1 MVIMKIKS
9 VSLIMTTNETKTTNS
24 KIASKKLLVITAIAA
39 VVVASVTLTGT
50 FVAYPAISS
59 VYAVQPSNT
68 TTTTVSG
75 SSQIPRI
82 TGSINV
88 VQTTKNIIKDNLK
101 VSFSQ
106 AADIAGKQITNG
118 TVTGGHL
125 GVVQGYLVYT
135 FFGVNSGTQTAY
147 NTIIDA
153 GNGKVL
159 YTSPGQ
165 QVGGE
170 GFFGTSRAMGGAFGS
185 LIPHGLVGGLGHGP
199 FGFGFGPWRA
209 HGGFMGG
216 DGLWH

>member
-1 MVIMKIKS
+1 
-9 VSLIMTTNETKTTNS
+9 MTKTKETKTNS
-24 KIASKKLLVITAIAA
+24 KGASKKVLLPAVMGTVVA
-39 VVVASVTLTGT
+39 VVILAGI

-59 VYAVQPSNT
+59 VYAVQPFNT
-68 TTTTVSG
+68 TTAAAVSG
-75 SSQIPRI
+75 SSQLPKI

-118 TVTGGHL
+118 TVIRGHL

-135 FFGVNSGTQTAY
+135 FFAVNTGTHTAY
-147 NTIIDA
+147 HTIIDA

-165 QVGGE
+165 RVGGGG
-170 GFFGTSRAMGGAFGS
+170 GFFGTPGVLGGAFGP
-185 LIPHGLVGGLGHGP
+185 LGQYGLAGGFGHGP

-209 HGGFMGG
+209 LGGFIGG
-216 DGLWH
+216 DRIWH

>member
-1 MVIMKIKS
+1 M
-9 VSLIMTTNETKTTNS
+9 TKTKETNS
-24 KIASKKLLVITAIAA
+24 IVANKKVLLPAIVGA
-39 VVVASVTLTGT
+39 VVAVVTLTGI

-68 TTTTVSG
+68 TTNTATTGTVSG
-75 SSQIPRI
+75 SSQQLPKI

-88 VQTTKNIIKDNLK
+88 MQTTKNIIKDNVK

-118 TVTGGHL
+118 TVIGGHL

-135 FFGVNSGTQTAY
+135 FFGVNPERY
-147 NTIIDA
+147 MVHHTIIDA

-165 QVGGE
+165 QMDGG
-170 GFFGTSRAMGGAFGS
+170 GFFGRPGALGGAFGP
-185 LIPHGLVGGLGHGP
+185 LGGPHGLAGGFGHGP

-209 HGGFMGG
+209 PGGFMSGG
-216 DGLWH
+216 GMWH